1 MPFTMPFTSKI
12 KSVFKSL
19 SDASFVFL
27 ALALVIVLIG
37 FLLANNP
44 YQLLV
49 ETVSLVA
56 IISLLAYNLN
66 LKYKAL
72 AKCQTLN
79 KKIEGD
85 DLKTDKSQSSF
96 VELMEGFNFGFLI
109 LDIDGIIIEIND
121 NFAQLLGYAKSQL
134 LNNKQLEEL
143 LENQNTSPLKFRNNW
158 QGIIIINTR
167 FAEKI
172 KLFYIQKPRL
182 DDEGIF
188 IGFSIIVY
196 KIDSNSWNESANNI
210 DVNHYIE
217 YSWKCFFEDAP
228 IPVAVIDSEGII
240 LRINDNFG
248 NIIGEKTLIGQN
260 ILAKFKNADAL
271 QIENELEKASIEVEY
286 TPVALL
292 NLSVV
297 NSSLILNLF
306 ITRIIDKNN
315 KPIAFVIRGVDI
327 THERELEESLSHA
340 QRMQTIGYLAGSIAH
355 DFNNIITAISG
366 FCELLLLRHRP
377 NDPSYDNI
385 MQIQQSSNRAAN
397 LVSRLLAFSRKQTLS
412 PRVVDLNEAFVEIST
427 VMERL
432 LSDEVKLTKNITAD
446 VWPIKV
452 DIVQLEQ
459 VLLNLVVNAY
469 QAMEGIKSAA
479 ELNIT
484 VTNISLQKDMQ
495 WLTEYNLPKGSKVLP
510 NKGDFVAIEIKDNGA
525 GIPEEIADKI
535 FEPFFTTKREKSGTG
550 LGLATVY
557 GIVIQSGGY
566 VLYRSI
572 VGAGTSFVL
581 LFKRY
586 IPTEEDRLQQ
596 VPFKNYLKRDCSGE
610 GMIVIVEDEEAVRLL
625 AKKAFISKGYQVHDF
640 SNADLALQALPKLN
654 KKVSLIIS
662 DVVMPGINGP
672 GFIEQATIICPNA
685 QVIFI
690 SGYGEDVFN
699 NAYGKNRQFEFL
711 AKPFSLKD
719 LVAKVKE
726 VMQEV

>member
-1 MPFTMPFTSKI
+1 MPFINKI
-12 KSVFKSL
+12 KSFFKNFNL
-19 SDASFVFL
+19 QDN
-27 ALALVIVLIG
+27 ALEE
-37 FLLANNP
+37 
-44 YQLLV
+44 YQ
-49 ETVSLVA
+49 TV
-56 IISLLAYNLN
+56 
-66 LKYKAL
+66 
-72 AKCQTLN
+72 TT
-79 KKIEGD
+79 KKKGD
-85 DLKTDKSQSSF
+85 NTKESCF
-96 VELMEGFNFGFLI
+96 VELINSFNFGFLI
-109 LDIDGIIIEIND
+109 LDVDGIIIEVDD

-134 LNNKQLEEL
+134 LNNKHLEEL
-143 LENQNTSPLKFRNNW
+143 LENQNTSPLKFRSNW
-158 QGIIIINTR
+158 QGVVTVNTR

-172 KLFYIQKPRL
+172 KLFYIQKPRA
-182 DDEGIF
+182 DDEGTF

-196 KIDSNSWNESANNI
+196 KIDNGRWDEATNDI
-210 DVNHYIE
+210 DVNYYIE

-228 IPVAVIDSEGII
+228 IPVAVIDSEGVI

-248 NIIGEKTLIGQN
+248 NIIGEKALVGQN
-260 ILAKFKNADAL
+260 ILAKFKNTDAL
-271 QIENELEKASIEVEY
+271 QIEGELEKASIEAEY

-292 NLSVV
+292 NLSVA

-306 ITRIIDKNN
+306 ITRVIDKNN
-315 KPIAFVIRGVDI
+315 RPIAFVIRGVDI

-459 VLLNLVVNAY
+459 VLLNLVVNAH
-469 QAMEGIKSAA
+469 QAMEGKKFAA

-484 VTNISLQKDMQ
+484 VTNISLKKDMQ
-495 WLTEYNLPKGSKVLP
+495 WLDEYKLPKGSKVLP
-510 NKGDFVAIEIKDNGA
+510 KKGDFVAIEIKDNGS

-566 VLYRSI
+566 VLYRS
-572 VGAGTSFVL
+572 VVSVGTSFVL

-586 IPTEEDRLQQ
+586 TPTEEDKIQQ
-596 VPFKNYLKRDCSGE
+596 VPFKNYLKKDFSGE
-610 GMIVIVEDEEAVRLL
+610 GVIVIVEDEEAVRLL
-625 AKKAFISKGYQVHDF
+625 AKKALISKGYQVHDF
-640 SNADLALQALPKLN
+640 SNADLALQALPNLN

-672 GFIEQATIICPNA
+672 GFIEQAIGICPNA

-690 SGYGEDVFN
+690 SGYGEDVFS

-726 VMQEV
+726 VMQ